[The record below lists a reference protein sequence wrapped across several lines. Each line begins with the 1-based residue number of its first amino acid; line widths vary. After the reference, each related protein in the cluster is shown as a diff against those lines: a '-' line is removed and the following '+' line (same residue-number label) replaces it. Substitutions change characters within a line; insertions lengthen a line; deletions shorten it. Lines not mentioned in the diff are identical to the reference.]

1 VGCKSDKFSGTLLE
15 VLYFFVSLM
24 IEDKTTGLMIG
35 LTCLLIGLDPQL
47 RRAMEILILGGLTLF
62 NDWVNQWVLIDI
74 ESESLG

>member
-15 VLYFFVSLM
+15 VLDFSVSLM

-47 RRAMEILILGGLTLF
+47 RRAMVKVPSL
-62 NDWVNQWVLIDI
+62 VLAN
-74 ESESLG
+74 